1 MSLLHFLVEIKEIAV
16 GDATSGILYNCLPKV
31 IITLRGIDSYTT

>member
-1 MSLLHFLVEIKEIAV
+1 MTLLHFLAEIEEIEV

-31 IITLRGIDSYTT
+31 IITM